1 MKRHANEAT
10 VDSCYR
16 RERPRLPTDACL
28 LAETTRIM
36 QRLFLALTPHLYIVL
51 PTPPLPALVMFYK
64 LRPSLNISQIT
75 CIPRSPRIPSHNSP
89 LALHLRSTSTK
100 STMPPSFLLIG
111 IAWDQYEAMVGAEKA
126 PEMISRVRAALARDE
141 QSFKDIGLEY
151 QYLDYA
157 PGESMQRLEK
167 VLQEEEFSGVCV

>member
-1 MKRHANEAT
+1 
-10 VDSCYR
+10 
-16 RERPRLPTDACL
+16 
-28 LAETTRIM
+28 
-36 QRLFLALTPHLYIVL
+36 
-51 PTPPLPALVMFYK
+51 
-64 LRPSLNISQIT
+64 
-75 CIPRSPRIPSHNSP
+75 
-89 LALHLRSTSTK
+89 
-100 STMPPSFLLIG
+100 MPPSFLLIG